1 MSVGY
6 NYGSYYGV
14 NPKKDVKKD
23 GVRAGCVGALA
34 LGAATAGTD
43 ALIIAK
49 QEKIKSKLFKKIAG
63 ELATDKKFKPWSKIG
78 EKIIPIIIKGSI
90 DWFKAGKVA
99 LIGGTIIGLAAALN
113 SAMKKLPDET
123 NYYA

>member
-1 MSVGY
+1 MPVGY

-14 NPKKDVKKD
+14 NPQKDVKKD
-23 GVRAGCVGALA
+23 GFRAGCVGALV

-49 QEKIKSKLFKKIAG
+49 QEKIMPKLLKKIAG
-63 ELATDKKFKPWSKIG
+63 EYATDKKFKPWSKIG
-78 EKIIPIIIKGSI
+78 EKIIAIMTEGSV

-99 LIGGTIIGLAAALN
+99 LVGGTIIGLAAALN